1 MRGFFAIAAETAGRQ
16 HGRITHAQLLAAG
29 VDGGGSCE
37 ARPLHRRPSRRSH
50 TDADQG
56 SSSTARRRRSDH
68 VAYAKGDVF
77 ERGAET
83 IADLRRRLRQAA
95 R

>member
-1 MRGFFAIAAETAGRQ
+1 VRGAPPAPETVP
-16 HGRITHAQLLAAG
+16 TLA
-29 VDGGGSCE
+29 
-37 ARPLHRRPSRRSH
+37 HR
-50 TDADQG
+50 ADQG

-77 ERGAET
+77 EREAET